1 MKQRFFARVH
11 LTRSMNSNIKVRIR
25 LKLSCNN
32 NQQPQE
38 KEMAYMLNTVSN
50 AIKIHVLSGNPASCL
65 SVGLSDFWLS
75 LLIRKWCAGTIYGI
89 FQ

>member
-1 MKQRFFARVH
+1 
-11 LTRSMNSNIKVRIR
+11 
-25 LKLSCNN
+25 
-32 NQQPQE
+32 
-38 KEMAYMLNTVSN
+38 MAYMLNTVSN